1 MDEYEIRCTEKQA
14 KKALELGA
22 PLETRTNKNPFVDV
36 GFFNC
41 RGQFV
46 CESYDIPTAGQMIG
60 WLESTIRISDI
71 DVYRGG
77 SQYWTF
83 SVTLFCGNIIGKENY
98 FTRKEA
104 TLAAIDAALNYLI
117 NRKEEKS

>member
-1 MDEYEIRCTEKQA
+1 MNRYEIRCTEEQTR
-14 KKALELGA
+14 KAFKIGA
-22 PLETRTNKNPFVDV
+22 PIEEHGRYHADLEPNIVMTNCKTWI
-36 GFFNC
+36 
-41 RGQFV
+41 
-46 CESYDIPTAGQMIG
+46 EIPTAEQMLG

-98 FTRKEA
+98 FTRQEA